1 MMKKWN
7 RVQDKIQDKEA
18 IIKRL
23 NIWRLKNDRIVF
35 TNGCFDVLHKGHVQ
49 LLAKAADEGNRLI
62 VGLNADAS
70 IKRLKG
76 LERPIQG
83 QESRALILASL
94 QFVDAVVIFEED
106 TPLNLINF
114 LKPDV
119 IVKGG
124 DYTENE
130 IIGAKE
136 VRENGGEVVIVPLVP
151 DESTT
156 SIVEKI
162 KNSVSNGN

>member
-1 MMKKWN
+1 MKKWN